1 MKDKEK
7 VANLVDKKINT
18 RNANMIDNTQ
28 REGET
33 LGTVGPFV
41 KVTWNDAASTFKTY
55 VINGD
60 NPSEHL
66 TVCETVGELVA
77 EDDKAMVLVMHGS
90 QCDGC
95 DIMAIPKDWA
105 QKIEVLEP
113 MGTALENWNQLK
125 EEICILENLEHQQ
138 ESEDAEVKKTSK
150 AK

>member
-41 KVTWNDAASTFKTY
+41 KVTWNDAASTFKAY
-55 VINGD
+55 RINAD

-66 TVCETVGELVA
+66 TVCETVGEMVA
-77 EDDKAMVLVMHGS
+77 KDDKAIVVVMHGS

-95 DIMAIPKDWA
+95 DIMAIPTDWA
-105 QKIEVLEP
+105 QKIE
-113 MGTALENWNQLK
+113 
-125 EEICILENLEHQQ
+125 ILETVGECIETSEFQQ
-138 ESEDAEVKKTSK
+138 ESQNQKPEKN
-150 AK
+150 